1 MRLSEIV
8 DVSGLSRPTVETV
21 ADGLVQ
27 QGWIRIDSPEE
38 GTGRRSPGRPA
49 RRYSFN
55 ATAGHVVGVDI
66 GAHTVSVRLAN
77 LRGEPLGD
85 LHRPVTQTT
94 AAEER
99 LRRTREAVFALLAR
113 EGVGIGN
120 VFAMVVGTPGTVAQG
135 EQHVGKSPGLE
146 GWTNLDIVTALQ
158 ETIACPIEL
167 ENDANLAAVAECA
180 SGVARDASDVLFLLL
195 GERLGAGV
203 ITNGRLVRGSNGAAG
218 ELGHAPY
225 AGPLKRPP
233 GLGAFESQVN
243 ASAILSMGR
252 RYFAAGTGSRLGA
265 FCGDDAAELTTEMV
279 TRAAAEGDPAARRAL
294 RSIARTLAKG
304 LASPLLTLNPEILV
318 IGGGISRAGRII
330 TDLLEPE
337 LQKLLLFPPAIRL
350 STLGNDGVLVG
361 AVQQA
366 VERVQTDIL
375 DKVSA

>member
-1 MRLSEIV
+1 MRLSEIA

-21 ADGLVQ
+21 VEGLVQ
-27 QGWIRIDSPEE
+27 QGWIKIDSPEE
-38 GTGRRSPGRPA
+38 GAGRRSPGRPA

-55 ATAGHVVGVDI
+55 ARAGHVVGVDI
-66 GAHTVSVRLAN
+66 GAHTISVRLAS
-77 LRGEPLGD
+77 LRGEPIGH
-85 LHRPVTQTT
+85 LHRPVTQAI
-94 AAEER
+94 AAEDR
-99 LRRTREAVFALLAR
+99 LRLTRETVFALLAQ
-113 EGVGIGN
+113 EGVGIDN
-120 VFAMVVGTPGTVAQG
+120 LFAMVVGTPGTVAQG

-146 GWTNLDIVTALQ
+146 GWTNLDIVAALQ
-158 ETIACPIEL
+158 KTIRCRIEL

-180 SGVARDASDVLFLLL
+180 SGVARESSDVLFLLL

-203 ITNGRLVRGSNGAAG
+203 ITNGRLVRGFNGAAG
-218 ELGHAPY
+218 ELGHAPSG
-225 AGPLKRPP
+225 GPLERPP

-252 RYFAAGTGSRLGA
+252 RYFAANTGSLLGA
-265 FCGDDAAELTTEMV
+265 LCSEDVSKLTTEMV
-279 TRAAAEGDPAARRAL
+279 TRAAAEGDPAATRAL

-304 LASPLLTLNPEILV
+304 LASPLLTLNSEMLV

-361 AVQQA
+361 AVRQA
-366 VERVQTDIL
+366 IERVQTDVL